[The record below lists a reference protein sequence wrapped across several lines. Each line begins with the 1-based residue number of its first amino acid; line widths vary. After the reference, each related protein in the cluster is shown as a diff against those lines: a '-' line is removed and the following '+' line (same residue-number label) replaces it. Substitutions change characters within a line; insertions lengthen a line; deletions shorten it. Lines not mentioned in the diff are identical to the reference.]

1 MLYINQHSL
10 SRFSSYT
17 KDTVKDNGYELC
29 LSSGWGSS
37 YADYNF
43 PEIVKNEI
51 WVTAF
56 IFYKNNALPRI
67 GIGVKFANGA
77 VNRASYSEDTFYI
90 PYASSNTA
98 NTTTCSFNP
107 GSLPIGSYTK
117 IRIHL
122 WVDKSDSKKLWAEF
136 FAGEKRIPIGG
147 SERRWGAGSLAIEGF
162 TYIRI
167 GGSGNSSYAT
177 FIKDIIVSDKEI
189 SVGTQIIELPIS
201 SVNGWVANEDN
212 SFTATEFDTEGTL
225 VPDAIEL
232 AKLKDYDIKGS
243 VLIGTYLRQGD
254 NIKNLH
260 IKNNGQEVDLP
271 LEVGVSTKFQKDLE
285 TTNVDSL
292 SNIVISPKG

>member
-1 MLYINQHSL
+1 MLYVNKHSL

-17 KDTVKDNGYELC
+17 NGTVKDNGHELN
-29 LSSGWGSS
+29 LTNGWDYA

-56 IFYKNNALPRI
+56 IFYRDNTCPRI

-77 VNRASYSEDTFYI
+77 VHRSSYSDDTFFI
-90 PYASSNTA
+90 PYGNGTGTSSN
-98 NTTTCSFNP
+98 NFSFNP
-107 GSLPIGSYTK
+107 GLPAGTYTK

-136 FAGEKRIPIGG
+136 FAGDNRVPIGG
-147 SERRWGAGSLAIEGF
+147 TERRWVTGSSAIEGF

-167 GGSGNSSYAT
+167 GGSGKGGYAT

-189 SVGTQIIELPIS
+189 SAGTQIMELPIS
-201 SVNGWVANEDN
+201 SVSGWVANENN

-225 VPDAIEL
+225 IPDAIEL
-232 AKLKDYDIKGS
+232 AKLKDYNIQGS

-260 IKNNGQEVDLP
+260 IKTSGQEVDLP

-285 TTNVDSL
+285 TTSIDSL
-292 SNIVISPKG
+292 SSIIISPKG